1 VAERGAPVRRGML
14 MSQPWGGC
22 VCSEL
27 NDLSAVAGG
36 EKASTG
42 EVRTLLPWHFD
53 GSGRGGKGSTGEDL

>member
-1 VAERGAPVRRGML
+1 ML

-36 EKASTG
+36 GKAGTG